1 MREGNTLKTVLILGG
16 TQFFGKRLVHKLL
29 ENGVVV
35 TVATRGRTRDDF
47 GDGVERLVIDREKK
61 ESMTRAF
68 EGRQWDA
75 VYDQSCFSPL
85 EAQTAYEALEG
96 KIGHYIFTSTM
107 AVYEFGK
114 ERKETDFNPLSF
126 EPTFKDRKEYGGMTG
141 YREAKRGAE
150 AYLFQNAKV
159 PVAAVRPALVIGTDD
174 YTERFLFHVDK
185 VKREESIGAKNDNV
199 SFSFTSSEDAAG
211 FLLHIG
217 KEKLTGAYNIAFEDN
232 LSLRELI
239 GKIES
244 AADKT
249 AVITEEV
256 SKENAS
262 PYGLPGD
269 WTLDVTKAQMTGYSF
284 GDMNEYVESLIE
296 KLL

>member
-1 MREGNTLKTVLILGG
+1 MKTALILGG

-29 ENGVVV
+29 EDGVIV

-68 EGRQWDA
+68 EGRQWDT

-85 EAQTAYEALEG
+85 EAKTAYEALEG

-114 ERKETDFNPLSF
+114 ERKETDFDPLLF
-126 EPTFKDRKEYGGMTG
+126 DPTFKHRKEYGGMTG
-141 YREAKRGAE
+141 YQEAKRGAE

-159 PVAAVRPALVIGTDD
+159 PVAVVRPALVIGTDD

-185 VKREESIGAKNDNV
+185 VKKKSPLARKMMM
-199 SFSFTSSEDAAG
+199 
-211 FLLHIG
+211 FLSASLHL
-217 KEKLTGAYNIAFEDN
+217 KMLQVFFFMQEKKG
-232 LSLRELI
+232 
-239 GKIES
+239 
-244 AADKT
+244 
-249 AVITEEV
+249 
-256 SKENAS
+256 
-262 PYGLPGD
+262 
-269 WTLDVTKAQMTGYSF
+269 
-284 GDMNEYVESLIE
+284 
-296 KLL
+296 